1 MHTYLLRMQTETL
14 SNTQEVIPAVNPATL
29 EFLGEVPIMDAEQVR
44 AAVERSRVA
53 QAAWGKTS
61 FAERKRVMR
70 TMKKLTLER
79 HEEICRVSVKD
90 SGKTMVDAALGE
102 VFPVLEKLRY
112 VLTHGERDLRPETRT
127 SGILAQKG
135 ARVEYHALGV
145 VGVICPWNFPFHN
158 LLCPAIPA
166 LFAGNGVVA
175 KVSEHTSWSAAP
187 YLAIMRDALT
197 AHGHSP
203 ELVQV
208 VTGYGATGSALVTS
222 GVEKVFFT
230 GSPQNGRKVMAA
242 ASAGP
247 IDVVLELGGKDPMI
261 VCEDADLKHAVEQA
275 LLGVYTA
282 CGQMCVG
289 VERIYVMDSVYDAF
303 VDATLKKASA
313 LRQGVPSSEAE
324 SSAPVDCGA
333 MTMPRQLDIIDELIT
348 DAKSKGARVLLG
360 GSRNES
366 AGSQFYSPTI
376 LVDVDHSMRIIR
388 EEQFGPVMVIV
399 RVQDEAEAIRLAN
412 DSEYGLGSSVFTK
425 NAARAERIAGQL
437 RSGMTVINDYGIAY
451 MIQSLP
457 FGGVG
462 ISGIG
467 RINGR
472 EGLRACCNTKAVVT
486 DRWPLGKGV
495 SVYPIQK
502 TTYGLIREVSSL
514 VYGDGIASRALH
526 GLKAAQLFAREAM
539 SRRKG

>member
-1 MHTYLLRMQTETL
+1 MLRTET
-14 SNTQEVIPAVNPATL
+14 TAPTTIDAVNPATG
-29 EFLGEVPIMDAEQVR
+29 EHLGTVPIMDAARVR

-53 QAAWGKTS
+53 QRSWARTS
-61 FAERKRVMR
+61 FAQRRAVLRSILE
-70 TMKKLTLER
+70 LTLER
-79 HEEICRVSVKD
+79 HEAICELSLRD

-112 VLTHGERDLRPETRT
+112 LIAHGERDLRPERRR

-135 ARVEYHALGV
+135 ARVEFHPLGV

-175 KVSEHTSWSAAP
+175 KVSEHTSWSAEP
-187 YLAIMRDALT
+187 YLQVMRDALSMN
-197 AHGHSP
+197 GHDP
-203 ELVQV
+203 QLVQV

-222 GVEKVFFT
+222 GADKIFFT
-230 GSPQNGRKVMAA
+230 GSPRTGRKVMEA

-247 IDVVLELGGKDPMI
+247 TDVVLELGGKDPMI
-261 VCEDADLKHAVEQA
+261 VCDDADLGHAVEQA
-275 LLGVYTA
+275 MLGVYTA

-289 VERIYVMDSVYDAF
+289 VERIYVMDSVYDEF
-303 VDATLKKASA
+303 VRRVHTKTSA
-313 LRQGVPSSEAE
+313 LRQG
-324 SSAPVDCGA
+324 APGGEQVVDCGA
-333 MTMPRQLDIIDELIT
+333 MTMPRQLEIIQSLVD
-348 DAKSKGARVLLG
+348 DAVAKGAKVLLG
-360 GSRNES
+360 GGPNAAPLGGAK
-366 AGSQFYSPTI
+366 AGKAGQFYAPTI
-376 LVDVDHSMRIIR
+376 LTNVDHSMRIIH

-399 RVQDEAEAIRLAN
+399 RVGDEAEAIRLAN

-425 NAARAERIAGQL
+425 SAKRADRIASQL
-437 RSGMTVINDYGIAY
+437 KTGMTVINDYGIAY

-462 ISGIG
+462 ISGVG

-486 DRWPLGKGV
+486 DRFALGKGV
-495 SVYPIQK
+495 SVYPIQAS
-502 TTYGLIREVSSL
+502 TYELVKEISTL
-514 VYGDGIASRALH
+514 VYTPGLRKKLQSGARAA
-526 GLKAAQLFAREAM
+526 KLFAKEVV
-539 SRRKG
+539 SRRR

>member
-1 MHTYLLRMQTETL
+1 
-14 SNTQEVIPAVNPATL
+14 
-29 EFLGEVPIMDAEQVR
+29 
-44 AAVERSRVA
+44 
-53 QAAWGKTS
+53 
-61 FAERKRVMR
+61 
-70 TMKKLTLER
+70 
-79 HEEICRVSVKD
+79 
-90 SGKTMVDAALGE
+90 MVDAALGE

-112 VLTHGERDLRPETRT
+112 VIANGEKDLRPETRS

-135 ARVEYHALGV
+135 ARVEYHPLGV

-158 LLCPAIPA
+158 LLCPTIPA

-175 KVSEHTSWSAAP
+175 KVSEHTTWSAEP
-187 YLAIMRDALT
+187 YLNVIRDALT

-222 GVEKVFFT
+222 GVEKIFFT
-230 GSPQNGRKVMAA
+230 GSPQNGRKVMEA
-242 ASAGP
+242 ASRGP
-247 IDVVLELGGKDPMI
+247 TDVVLELGGKDPMI
-261 VCEDADLKHAVEQA
+261 VCDDADLDHASEQA
-275 LLGVYTA
+275 MLGVFTA

-289 VERIYVMDSVYDAF
+289 VERIYVFDAVYDAF
-303 VDATLKKASA
+303 VSRVVEKAKK
-313 LRQGVPSSEAE
+313 LRQG
-324 SSAPVDCGA
+324 APLGDRTVDCGA
-333 MTMPRQLDIIDELIT
+333 MTMPRQLDILEGLLA
-348 DAKSKGARVLLG
+348 DATSTRAPLLVG
-360 GSRNES
+360 GKRTP
-366 AGSQFYSPTI
+366 GLRGQFFEPTI
-376 LVDVDHSMRIIR
+376 LVDVDHSMRVIR
-388 EEQFGPVMVIV
+388 EEQFGPIMVIV
-399 RVQDEAEAIRLAN
+399 RVVGEEEAIALAN

-425 NAARAERIAGQL
+425 DSQRAERIASQL

-486 DRWPLGKGV
+486 DRLPLGKGV

-502 TTYGLIREVSSL
+502 TTYALVREISSL
-514 VYGDGIASRALH
+514 VYAEGVVERAKH
-526 GLKAAQLFAREAM
+526 AAKAATLFAREVRA
-539 SRRKG
+539 RRS